1 MILYDV
7 IIIGGGL
14 AGCSL
19 AIQLKRQSPDLS
31 ILIIDKRNQA
41 RPVAT
46 HKVGESTV
54 ELGTYYL
61 RHTLGLKEYLDNN
74 ELPKYGL
81 RFFLSPGYK
90 NDITKRA
97 EYGPKGPLPVKSH
110 QLDRGKFESYLEQ
123 RAKELGAE
131 VLMGAIVKEV
141 MLDEEPHILQVTS
154 NGIKEEYRARWIVDA
169 TGRGRLLQR
178 KNRLMKSTGHK
189 INAAWF
195 RVKGDIDIDDFS
207 DDSEWRGKFDPGVRR
222 LSTVH
227 LMDKGYWVWMIP
239 LSSHN
244 TSIGIVADPR
254 IHPFEQFNSLDKAFD
269 WLSQNEPQAHELL
282 APKKG
287 DVLDFKVVK
296 YYSHHC
302 QQVYS
307 NQRWA
312 ITGEAGPFL
321 DPLYSPGTD
330 FIAINNTIITDLIQ
344 RDLQGEDINLRKE
357 VYEKTYL
364 SVVDNWI
371 PIYKDKY
378 PLMGFTQTMVAKIT
392 WDWAYYWAFLSLL
405 FINGGFTNLRVLK
418 ELFSSNT
425 STGRQLNALNQNV
438 QNMFV
443 AFSHYDTED
452 CPNAYVDPI
461 DLPSVK
467 YFYDD
472 LDYQYNGNEL
482 IGKIQQNCS
491 ILEQY
496 AAELYRRFSSIAH
509 GTSYDI
515 DVDPYSMDLQQNRNF
530 AGDQCSSDHVKSFDC
545 GIADEIEHIWLYSG
559 VGVT

>member
-1 MILYDV
+1 MGSFDV
-7 IIIGGGL
+7 IIMGGGL
-14 AGCSL
+14 AGCTL
-19 AIQLKRQSPDLS
+19 AIQLKQQTPDLS
-31 ILIIDKRNQA
+31 ILILEKRNKA

-46 HKVGESTV
+46 YKVGESTV
-54 ELGTYYL
+54 ELGTHYL
-61 RHTLGLKEYLDNN
+61 RYTLGLKKYLDNN

-90 NDITKRA
+90 NDIAKRA

-123 RAKELGAE
+123 HAMELGTE
-131 VLMGAIVKEV
+131 VQTGSIVKEV
-141 MLDEEPHILQVTS
+141 ILEEDPHIVRVTS
-154 NGIKEEYRARWIVDA
+154 NGGKEEYQAKWVVDA

-178 KNRLMKSTGHK
+178 KNNLQKPIGHK

-195 RVKGDIDIDDFS
+195 RVKGNIDIDDFS
-207 DDSEWRGKFDPGVRR
+207 DDTNWRAKFDPGVRR

-227 LMDKGYWVWMIP
+227 LMDKGYWVWLIP
-239 LSSHN
+239 LSSNN

-254 IHPFEQFNSLDKAFD
+254 FHPFEQFNKLEKAFD
-269 WLSQNEPQAHELL
+269 WLQRNEPQAHELL
-282 APKKG
+282 APKK
-287 DVLDFKVVK
+287 DEVLDFKVLK
-296 YYSHHC
+296 HYSHHC

-307 NQRWA
+307 NHRWA

-344 RDLQGEDINLRKE
+344 RDLKGEDLDFRKE
-357 VYEKTYL
+357 IYEKTYL

-378 PLMGFTQTMVAKIT
+378 PLMGHTQTMIAKIT

-418 ELFSSNT
+418 ELFSSDT
-425 STGRQLNALNQNV
+425 STGRQLNALNQKV
-438 QNMFV
+438 QTMFV
-443 AFSHYDTED
+443 AFSHYDKSD
-452 CPNAYVDPI
+452 CPHAYVDPI
-461 DLPSVK
+461 DLPSLK

-472 LDYQYNGNEL
+472 LDHQYDANEL
-482 IGKIQQNCS
+482 IDKIQKNCT

-496 AAELYRRFSSIAH
+496 AAELYRRFSTLAH
-509 GTSYDI
+509 GTEPDI
-515 DVDPYSMDLQQNRNF
+515 PVDPYSMDLQQNCNF
-530 AGDQCSSDHVKSFDC
+530 ANDQYNSQHIKTHNSK
-545 GIADEIEHIWLYSG
+545 IADEIDSIWLYSKAAA
-559 VGVT
+559 T